1 MLLATVIHA
10 VLHDS
15 HVYTYMKC
23 QVSQIL
29 YNIKIYKMSEVYVV
43 CIMVVYKVTS

>member
-15 HVYTYMKC
+15 HVYTYHTGVHTQKTQPAC
-23 QVSQIL
+23 
-29 YNIKIYKMSEVYVV
+29 KPW
-43 CIMVVYKVTS
+43 